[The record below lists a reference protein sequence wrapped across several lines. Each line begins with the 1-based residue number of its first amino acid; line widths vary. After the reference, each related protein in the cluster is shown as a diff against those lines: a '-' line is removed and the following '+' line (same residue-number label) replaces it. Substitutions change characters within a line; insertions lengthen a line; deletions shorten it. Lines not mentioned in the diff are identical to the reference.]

1 MFKFKGISSKDMQ
14 VVVEEEEHFIARA
27 SQRYE
32 MTEIEGRDGAIFD
45 ELGYSVVER
54 PIYVQCLNINKI
66 DDILAWLNGE
76 GEFEYKG
83 RKTTARFYSQL
94 EPQRSS
100 CIRIID
106 TTFIRDPFWCK
117 VNEDYQL
124 VKDRKDKQASGEYI
138 HVEDSSNCRGKIGI
152 SGNSEQETR
161 SGKNYLNTL
170 AKYKAGD
177 TVTVEGITYTFNN
190 DGSITCNGT
199 ASADSILDISKNIQ
213 KINGTNKK
221 IAGLLTGNQVP
232 VKMGLLAYTSTYGAT
247 VSIMFSEVNKS
258 IQTKMQENKDY
269 MIFRIIV
276 YRGTTVNNQTVYY
289 QILDTSET
297 DLTYEQYGVSPSPNY
312 LSPIKAVG
320 SNVNLFDKNKFNNF
334 TKNLQYIELTLKP
347 NTEYTMRSNITR
359 DKYGCNLFAY
369 KTGEAASSGSNFVVD
384 GTDRIVTTGDDGII
398 IIAYRNYNASLSDDP
413 KNDYKYK
420 LVEGT
425 EVGEY
430 SSYGQGCVKVT
441 KCNKNLFPSLKSQS
455 KENRGITLSYNA
467 DTQEFN
473 VKGTTTDTVFYTT
486 LTFEELKYLSKDK
499 KYILSISNLIPKKCM
514 VALTK
519 INVIN
524 NGIIHEGEKQ
534 TTVDNLDKY
543 KPDGFMVY
551 GQNLE
556 IGTKIE
562 FTFKA
567 QIEEG
572 LTATER
578 EQHEEQ
584 SYIMPTQAEM
594 LVNDYLDYDNEE
606 EVHVWGKKIFD
617 GTELWNKSGNKYPTF
632 YFSPYDISSK
642 YAVPEN
648 AKGLCN
654 YFKQIGSI
662 WEQDVMAFDIVNITT
677 THSNVRFCLGSNS
690 TITTLE
696 EWKNKLTEMYNSGQ
710 PVVLYFQLRT
720 PIRLKFTDEQ
730 KAVAKELNNARTYKN
745 VTNITTDSKA
755 ILSLDYFTVTD
766 EKIKNEGNIQSRPI
780 LRLEKTVSEAVDI
793 TINGV
798 RFKYNFN
805 NDKYVEIDC
814 ENKEVKCD
822 GLERFRSI
830 EIGYDFPKL
839 NIGNNE
845 IIINDGDCII
855 KVIRKDRWL

>member
-14 VVVEEEEHFIARA
+14 VVVEEEEQFIAKA

-124 VKDRKDKQASGEYI
+124 VKDRKDKKASGEYI
-138 HVEDSSNCRGKIGI
+138 HVEDSSNCRARIGI
-152 SGNSEQETR
+152 SGNHEQETR
-161 SGKNYLNTL
+161 NGKNKIEITKTTTTVNGCTHTIKDGTDTL
-170 AKYKAGD
+170 SGTSSTNWANLIIYSFVGD
-177 TVTVEGITYTFNN
+177 GKTYTLS
-190 DGSITCNGT
+190 GSPST
-199 ASADSILDISKNIQ
+199 SKNIFISAHDNVQ
-213 KINGTNKK
+213 KKDLATSKNGSTGTFVATSGNS
-221 IAGLLTGNQVP
+221 IDIIICVAPNLT
-232 VKMGLLAYTSTYGAT
+232 LANELFKPQLEEGSTAT
-247 VSIMFSEVNKS
+247 EW
-258 IQTKMQENKDY
+258 
-269 MIFRIIV
+269 
-276 YRGTTVNNQTVYY
+276 
-289 QILDTSET
+289 
-297 DLTYEQYGVSPSPNY
+297 EQYGAMPSPDY
-312 LSPIKAVG
+312 PSKVQTVG
-320 SNVNLFDKNKFNNF
+320 SNVNIFDGE
-334 TKNLQYIELTLKP
+334 IEKGGI
-347 NTEYTMRSNITR
+347 NYQNGNVES
-359 DKYGCNLFAY
+359 A
-369 KTGEAASSGSNFVVD
+369 
-384 GTDRIVTTGDDGII
+384 TDRIRSKNFIEVDPNFQYTINRLDSNGKGLGIRG
-398 IIAYRNYNASLSDDP
+398 YDKDKNYVGYIGANTNKTITFIPQTYSNTDMPHPNTKFYYMKFIDLDNNLNAR
-413 KNDYKYK
+413 YKIEK
-420 LVEGT
+420 GKVAT
-425 EVGEY
+425 PY
-430 SSYGQGCVKVT
+430 SKYGQGCVKVT
-441 KCNKNLFPSLKSQS
+441 KCNKNLFPLLKSQS
-455 KENRGITLSYNA
+455 KENKGIIFSYNA
-467 DTQEFN
+467 ETQEFSA
-473 VKGTTTDTVFYTT
+473 KGTTTDTSFYTT
-486 LTFEELKYLSKDK
+486 VTFEELKYLSKDK
-499 KYILSISNLIPKKCM
+499 KYILSISNLTPKKCM

-524 NGIIHEGEKQ
+524 NGIINPEQKQ
-534 TTVDNLDKY
+534 TTVDNLNKY
-543 KPDGFMVY
+543 KPDGFMFY

-556 IGTKIE
+556 KGTKID

-567 QIEEG
+567 QIEESS
-572 LTATER
+572 TETEY
-578 EQHEEQ
+578 EQHQEQ
-584 SYIMPTQAEM
+584 SYIMPVQKEM
-594 LVNDYLDYDNEE
+594 LQGDYFDFDNEDEVHTKAKLVLTGNENWKLESIGRFGIIKSDLSEIPAATSNGNDYLGNMCNSYKESTPSLTWKKVQGFCVDMSSCLRIYD
-606 EVHVWGKKIFD
+606 D
-617 GTELWNKSGNKYPTF
+617 KYSTNNDLEGF
-632 YFSPYDISSK
+632 KTYLKSK
-642 YAVPEN
+642 YDAGTP
-648 AKGLCN
+648 
-654 YFKQIGSI
+654 
-662 WEQDVMAFDIVNITT
+662 VMIYY
-677 THSNVRFCLGSNS
+677 
-690 TITTLE
+690 
-696 EWKNKLTEMYNSGQ
+696 KLQ
-710 PVVLYFQLRT
+710 T
-720 PIRLKFTDEQ
+720 PTRLAFTDEQ

-766 EKIKNEGNIQSRPI
+766 EKIKNEGNVQSRPI

-814 ENKEVKCD
+814 ENKEVKFD

-845 IIINDGDCII
+845 ITMNDGDCII